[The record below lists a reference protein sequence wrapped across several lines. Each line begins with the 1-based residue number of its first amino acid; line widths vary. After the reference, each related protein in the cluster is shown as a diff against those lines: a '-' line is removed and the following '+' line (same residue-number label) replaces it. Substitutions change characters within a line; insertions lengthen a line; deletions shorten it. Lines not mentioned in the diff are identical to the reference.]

1 MQLLSNVLIYYFE
14 LHALSN
20 LTKILMHEEVKKE
33 LNGKTIEID

>member
-14 LHALSN
+14 LHVLNN
-20 LTKILMHEEVKKE
+20 LTKILMNEEVKKE